1 MNSLSFI
8 QPEPSAFAQLVDSLR
23 GKSEGE
29 LKMLY
34 LRFFQKE
41 LEDEWEQIT
50 APADFRNASDEDI
63 VAAISKN
70 RYQK

>member
-23 GKSEGE
+23 GKSEAE

-34 LRFFQKE
+34 LRFFQKD
-41 LEDEWEQIT
+41 LEEEWEQIT
-50 APADFRNASDEDI
+50 APVDFSNASDEDI
-63 VAAISKN
+63 VTAISRN